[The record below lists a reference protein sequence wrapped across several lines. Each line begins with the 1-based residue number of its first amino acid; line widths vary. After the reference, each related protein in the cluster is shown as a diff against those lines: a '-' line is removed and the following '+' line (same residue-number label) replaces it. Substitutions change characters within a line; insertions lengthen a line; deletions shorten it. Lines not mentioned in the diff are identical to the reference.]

1 MRSAHRDA
9 VVEGFCGGA
18 IETHFAPEEPTLI
31 MQGPIV
37 VDQAASAKAYDA
49 YHADWRAKIADQ
61 TIALSALRP
70 DLLVSDIPYASLAAA
85 ARLGVPAIALC
96 SLNWRDVRLAYC
108 GADDAITQT
117 IEDAY
122 QSARVFLQP
131 APHMPML
138 WLKNALSIGPI
149 GRRGVNRAAEL
160 RQKLGLAS
168 GRKLVLVSFGGIA
181 GAPAMDFSH
190 APDLFFIA
198 PTVGG
203 DNSVRNNSVNVRD
216 IGLPM
221 IDILASVDA
230 VVTKDGYATLVEAA
244 VNGVRILMLERAHWP
259 EAPYLRAWGEAH
271 ACFQAIP
278 VESDASTIVTALHAL
293 LVRPNT
299 PRVEPHGIQQA
310 SAAILRALT

>member
-1 MRSAHRDA
+1 MRIIVRSPHAPGL
-9 VVEGFCGGA
+9 VESFCGA
-18 IETHFAPEEPTLI
+18 RVETRAALDEPTLV
-31 MQGPIV
+31 MQGPII
-37 VDQAASAKAYDA
+37 VDRAASAKAYDA
-49 YHADWRAKIADQ
+49 YHANWRAKIADQ

-85 ARLGVPAIALC
+85 EQLGVPAIALC

-108 GADDAITQT
+108 GADHAITQT

-131 APHMPML
+131 EPHMPML
-138 WLKNALSIGPI
+138 WLKNARSIGPI

-168 GRKLVLVSFGGIA
+168 DRKLILVSFGGIA

-190 APDLFFIA
+190 APELFFIA
-198 PTVGG
+198 PSSGG
-203 DNSVRNNSVNVRD
+203 HNSIDVRD
-216 IGLPM
+216 AGLPM

-271 ACFQAIP
+271 ACFQSIP
-278 VESDASTIVTALHAL
+278 VESDASTIVEALQAL
-293 LVRPNT
+293 LVRPKAAN
-299 PRVEPHGIQQA
+299 VEPDGIQQA
-310 SAAILRALT
+310 SATILRALT